1 MLWHKLQ
8 GANAA
13 AGLSYEY
20 FGVQIT
26 NDPHTINYS
35 EVGGVSTGDEVYIY
49 LATASGGLSPPDI
62 PTGYTSIAFDDN
74 ELANRLVYREI
85 DGTEGASVSVSG
97 RNDMCATML
106 KIVGG
111 ASRTVG
117 SAFSDV
123 RPDVILPQ
131 VTATA
136 GLLFALGAARDRSS
150 AYDLAW
156 GSAPSGMTELLA
168 QDSSGSGDSML
179 YALYVEDIGGGA
191 TGTRTL
197 TVANGDSGDAVSG
210 VLLNIYQ

>member
-1 MLWHKLQ
+1 MLSSILKGSRPRRLE
-8 GANAA
+8 
-13 AGLSYEY
+13 YEY
-20 FGVQIT
+20 YGVQIT
-26 NDPHTINYS
+26 SEPHTINYS
-35 EVGGVSTGDEVYIY
+35 GVGGVNAGDEIYIY
-49 LATASGGLSPPDI
+49 LATASGGAAPPDT
-62 PTGYTSIAFDDN
+62 PSGYTSIAFEDGD
-74 ELANRLVYREI
+74 LANRLVYREI

-97 RNDMCATML
+97 SDDMCATML

-117 SAFSDV
+117 SAFSDG

-136 GLLFALGAARDRSS
+136 GLLFAFGAARDRSS
-150 AYDLAW
+150 GYDLAW

-168 QDSSGSGDSML
+168 QDSSGTNDSML

-197 TVANGDSGDAVSG
+197 TVANGDSGDTVSG
-210 VLLNIYQ
+210 VLLNIYF